1 MGRLLEDMTRLVGEI
16 QTLHGRRRAFREKLA
31 DGERDRQMVAKGAK
45 GERLAGER
53 DRQTVAKGAQ
63 AERLAFVEN
72 LKQTVGEQRRKN
84 SDENAARHRA
94 WAEEQA
100 GVRRVWAGH
109 GQQPEMSPE
118 FAAPR
123 RARRAG
129 GGA

>member
-1 MGRLLEDMTRLVGEI
+1 
-16 QTLHGRRRAFREKLA
+16 
-31 DGERDRQMVAKGAK
+31 
-45 GERLAGER
+45 
-53 DRQTVAKGAQ
+53 
-63 AERLAFVEN
+63 VEN

-109 GQQPEMSPE
+109 GQQPKMRAERTAPRSARGAGQQPEMSPE

>member
-1 MGRLLEDMTRLVGEI
+1 MCVGFVS
-16 QTLHGRRRAFREKLA
+16 THAR
-31 DGERDRQMVAKGAK
+31 MAKRNK
-45 GERLAGER
+45 EERLAGER
-53 DRQTVAKGAQ
+53 DRQTVAKRDQ
-63 AERLAFVEN
+63 KERLAFVEN
-72 LKQTVGEQRRKN
+72 LKQTVGEQRREN
-84 SDENAARHRA
+84 RDENAARHRA

-109 GQQPEMSPE
+109 GQQPEMSAE